1 MDHNT
6 PHDHF
11 LICHQSQH
19 QKVNRIKELKKIMQ
33 RWCTPSSLCNYI
45 IIKLKDYYKMEIYES
60 EFDQLSLVFD
70 YNLRELDELLTSQH
84 SIGWNYFI
92 RGRLS
97 NLFKICITKYYKT
110 NKLSKKYKATT
121 WMKHIVQGVWN
132 IHLDDW
138 FFFCRSIFDS
148 GNGTIGEPTMKITP
162 LKLVTKYYGE
172 NQVLDFPSSKQIWFK
187 RNINECQT
195 FSVDSLRRWI
205 SISKRIIKTF
215 KNGQVL
221 HHNPK
226 HQIIIFDRG
235 TSTTTKQVRLAV

>member
-1 MDHNT
+1 MKN
-6 PHDHF
+6 
-11 LICHQSQH
+11 
-19 QKVNRIKELKKIMQ
+19 
-33 RWCTPSSLCNYI
+33 I
-45 IIKLKDYYKMEIYES
+45 I
-60 EFDQLSLVFD
+60 
-70 YNLRELDELLTSQH
+70 
-84 SIGWNYFI
+84 
-92 RGRLS
+92 
-97 NLFKICITKYYKT
+97 
-110 NKLSKKYKATT
+110 
-121 WMKHIVQGVWN
+121 QGVWN

-138 FFFCRSIFDS
+138 SFFCRSIFDS
-148 GNGTIGEPTMKITP
+148 GDGTIGDPKINKT
-162 LKLVTKYYGE
+162 LLQLVTKYYDE
-172 NQVLDFPSSKQIWFK
+172 AQALDLPSSKQIWFK